1 MTGSFTREFSQK
13 SEHHTELWTR
23 VMTGREVAWTI
34 FDRSK
39 INCQACF
46 AASFVEQ
53 CLPPACV
60 SCSTFSVGARLT
72 LVSRFTV
79 PPRACLL
86 RDVVCEVHEWKNVME
101 ETYGGRVRHIPRRKR
116 TRAVLWKSSSS
127 REYNDRHFPLR
138 GGKRRRES
146 SSTEGRW
153 SSHVRRFQRRGIL
166 RAPHLGRV
174 RHLQPYCGVA
184 EEDYIRMTRGF
195 SHNRAKLVS
204 KILVSVPRKKPVKH
218 VWNIPF
224 SMFYACPSVFAHV
237 RQEYQQLERLCLNSS
252 NKVSCRCK

>member
-1 MTGSFTREFSQK
+1 
-13 SEHHTELWTR
+13 
-23 VMTGREVAWTI
+23 MTGRQVAWTI

-53 CLPPACV
+53 CLPAACV

-101 ETYGGRVRHIPRRKR
+101 ETHGGRVRHIPRRKR
-116 TRAVLWKSSSS
+116 CFGRAHHLGNITTDTS
-127 REYNDRHFPLR
+127 RSEEEKGEGNPAALKE
-138 GGKRRRES
+138 GGPVMSVGFK
-146 SSTEGRW
+146 
-153 SSHVRRFQRRGIL
+153 RRGIL

-204 KILVSVPRKKPVKH
+204 KILVSVPRKKLVKH

-224 SMFYACPSVFAHV
+224 SKFYACPSVFAHL